1 MILRKSNEG
10 EDILGLKVIGGQ
22 VLSNGRLGAIIEKV
36 KRGSIADQ
44 EGHIRPGNL
53 NNYTFRLQPL
63 KDLYVRE
70 DLFKFCAKFFTWCL
84 HTFILWLHVCI
95 CEALLV
101 EIIHYKTSQLLFGAK
116 FKYLF
121 NRLELLYGIFIGLLE
136 FSM

>member
-10 EDILGLKVIGGQ
+10 EDILGLKVVGGQ

-63 KDLYVRE
+63 NDLYVRE
-70 DLFKFCAKFFTWCL
+70 DLFKFCAKFFTCSL
-84 HTFILWLHVCI
+84 H
-95 CEALLV
+95 
-101 EIIHYKTSQLLFGAK
+101 IHSYFGCMCVYAGGRT
-116 FKYLF
+116 KYLW
-121 NRLELLYGIFIGLLE
+121 
-136 FSM
+136 SK